1 MYHPQW
7 YVTRG
12 WYIIILHST
21 CITMDRLSSQSI
33 IDDTIWY
40 ITWYIMIH
48 VSSKSTLIH
57 WWYVVI
63 HMYQPWTELI
73 HRWYIVLTPPRL
85 RVGGDYVDT
94 LLIHWWYVDDTMYQP
109 ETVSQTTL
117 MCGHIVDTWLI
128 HCINSAHVAGSR
140 RLCWYIVDTLY
151 HLCPRCW
158 LEVTCW
164 SDPGTAAVWPA
175 SRRRRPCR
183 CLPDVA
189 TYCCEHAFM
198 ACLYDQL
205 ASFTQVKHCF

>member
-1 MYHPQW
+1 MYYQKIICVSTYVSSYHVSTYVSSYVSTMYHRPPTVNTMYHPQW

-12 WYIIILHST
+12 WYNIILHST

-73 HRWYIVLTPPRL
+73 HRWYIVSTPPRL

-94 LLIHWWYVDDTMYQP
+94 LLIHWWYIDDTMYQP

-128 HCINSAHVAGSR
+128 HCINSAHVAGWR
-140 RLCWYIVDTLY
+140 RLCWYIVDT
-151 HLCPRCW
+151 
-158 LEVTCW
+158 
-164 SDPGTAAVWPA
+164 
-175 SRRRRPCR
+175 
-183 CLPDVA
+183 
-189 TYCCEHAFM
+189 
-198 ACLYDQL
+198 
-205 ASFTQVKHCF
+205 

>member
-1 MYHPQW
+1 MYTTGRGPFVIHFGGPFVIQSVSIISVLSVVYHQCIIMYYQNIIRVSTYVSSYHVSTYVSSYVSTMYHRPPTVNTMYHPQW

-12 WYIIILHST
+12 WYNIILHST

-73 HRWYIVLTPPRL
+73 QYMDDTLYQLRPGCL

-94 LLIHWWYVDDTMYQP
+94 LLIH
-109 ETVSQTTL
+109 
-117 MCGHIVDTWLI
+117 
-128 HCINSAHVAGSR
+128 R
-140 RLCWYIVDTLY
+140 
-151 HLCPRCW
+151 
-158 LEVTCW
+158 
-164 SDPGTAAVWPA
+164 
-175 SRRRRPCR
+175 
-183 CLPDVA
+183 
-189 TYCCEHAFM
+189 
-198 ACLYDQL
+198 
-205 ASFTQVKHCF
+205 

>member
-1 MYHPQW
+1 MYHHTMYQHMYHHMYQLSMYVSSSTHRQTVNTMYHPQW

-73 HRWYIVLTPPRL
+73 HRWYIVSTPPRL
-85 RVGGDYVDT
+85 RVGGDYVDA
-94 LLIHWWYVDDTMYQP
+94 LLIHRWYIVSTLPRLLVGGHMLIHCWYIDDTMYQP

-128 HCINSAHVAGSR
+128 HCINSAHVAGWR
-140 RLCWYIVDTLY
+140 RLCWYIVDT
-151 HLCPRCW
+151 
-158 LEVTCW
+158 
-164 SDPGTAAVWPA
+164 
-175 SRRRRPCR
+175 
-183 CLPDVA
+183 
-189 TYCCEHAFM
+189 
-198 ACLYDQL
+198 
-205 ASFTQVKHCF
+205 

>member
-1 MYHPQW
+1 MYHHTMYHQCINICIIYVSTMYHRPPTVNTMYHPQW

-33 IDDTIWY
+33 IDDTTWY

-73 HRWYIVLTPPRL
+73 HGWYIVSTLPTL

-94 LLIHWWYVDDTMYQP
+94 LLIHRWYI
-109 ETVSQTTL
+109 VSTGDGFTDRT
-117 MCGHIVDTWLI
+117 HKLI
-128 HCINSAHVAGSR
+128 H
-140 RLCWYIVDTLY
+140 CWYIVSTLPRY
-151 HLCPRCW
+151 CPGCEFEATMLIHL
-158 LEVTCW
+158 
-164 SDPGTAAVWPA
+164 
-175 SRRRRPCR
+175 
-183 CLPDVA
+183 
-189 TYCCEHAFM
+189 
-198 ACLYDQL
+198 
-205 ASFTQVKHCF
+205 

>member
-1 MYHPQW
+1 MYHRPPTVNTMYHPQW

-12 WYIIILHST
+12 WYNIILHST

-33 IDDTIWY
+33 IDDTTWY

-73 HRWYIVLTPPRL
+73 HGWYIVSTPPRL

-94 LLIHWWYVDDTMYQP
+94 LLIHWWYIDDTMYQP

-117 MCGHIVDTWLI
+117 MCGQ
-128 HCINSAHVAGSR
+128 SAIAVSYNPELHSRMKHVA
-140 RLCWYIVDTLY
+140 
-151 HLCPRCW
+151 H
-158 LEVTCW
+158 
-164 SDPGTAAVWPA
+164 AATSSYVNVWK
-175 SRRRRPCR
+175 
-183 CLPDVA
+183 
-189 TYCCEHAFM
+189 TWN
-198 ACLYDQL
+198 
-205 ASFTQVKHCF
+205 